1 MAKLVI
7 KIIHLEKVLS
17 NSPFVIIY
25 SDEAHCNCARKYLI
39 SKKPGYIVRYGYMQH
54 GYRDTV
60 NLKKNQDMMQQDTL
74 TSLLR
79 DIHIANSLLRHKHFN
94 S

>member
-60 NLKKNQDMMQQDTL
+60 NFKKKSRCDVA
-74 TSLLR
+74 R
-79 DIHIANSLLRHKHFN
+79 YANKFVKRHSHC
-94 S
+94 